1 MYYEQ
6 ALPQCTDL
14 LLTLVQREVE
24 GDVFF
29 PTFEDQ
35 FEEESVLRVEPEFSI
50 VHYRNRSLAQGD

>member
-1 MYYEQ
+1 
-6 ALPQCTDL
+6 

-50 VHYRNRSLAQGD
+50 VHYRNRGLAQGD